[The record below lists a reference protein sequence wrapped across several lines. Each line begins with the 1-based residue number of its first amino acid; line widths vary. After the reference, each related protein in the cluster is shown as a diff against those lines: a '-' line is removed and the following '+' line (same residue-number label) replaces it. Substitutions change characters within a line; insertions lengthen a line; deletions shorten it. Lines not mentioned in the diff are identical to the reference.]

1 MRRMKTSEGCE
12 AAKTKAIEKCI
23 PDGDRQMQQSIEDAM
38 SASHPLEEVGRMSIV
53 DAAAMI

>member
-1 MRRMKTSEGCE
+1 MMRRMKTSEGCE

-38 SASHPLEEVGRMSIV
+38 SASHPLEEVG
-53 DAAAMI
+53 